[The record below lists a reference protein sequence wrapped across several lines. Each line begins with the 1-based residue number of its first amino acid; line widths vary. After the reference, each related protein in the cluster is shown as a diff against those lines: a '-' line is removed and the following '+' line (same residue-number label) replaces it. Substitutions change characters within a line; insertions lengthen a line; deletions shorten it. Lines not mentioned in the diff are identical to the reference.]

1 MIEKRF
7 KERNGRPWGEM
18 SMNGSEQAGE
28 GVGLLIRKRVSI
40 TQTAPGDEGQI
51 LVSLDGALL
60 LCAGARD

>member
-1 MIEKRF
+1 
-7 KERNGRPWGEM
+7 M